1 MSQDYW
7 SSFTSGRLN
16 RRRALAGTGAGVL
29 GAAFLAACGGGSSDS
44 KSTEETSASKDK
56 SGLLAEP
63 QDTSSK
69 AKAGGTIKNFVAA
82 VDAQRAWYRANGVT
96 DNQLF
101 VARVIP
107 RGETDYSETDVLS
120 YHVNPPSPDRI
131 PNRGD
136 AAWKAFV
143 KLFQDNSELKNEY
156 MTCMPKPSK

>member
-1 MSQDYW
+1 MKLLIAVMTMMA
-7 SSFTSGRLN
+7 TS
-16 RRRALAGTGAGVL
+16 
-29 GAAFLAACGGGSSDS
+29 AFAQTAACDGNI
-44 KSTEETSASKDK
+44 TMVRVSAI
-56 SGLLAEP
+56 
-63 QDTSSK
+63 
-69 AKAGGTIKNFVAA
+69 KAGGTMKNFVAA

-143 KLFQDNSELKNEY
+143 KLFQDNSEIKSEF